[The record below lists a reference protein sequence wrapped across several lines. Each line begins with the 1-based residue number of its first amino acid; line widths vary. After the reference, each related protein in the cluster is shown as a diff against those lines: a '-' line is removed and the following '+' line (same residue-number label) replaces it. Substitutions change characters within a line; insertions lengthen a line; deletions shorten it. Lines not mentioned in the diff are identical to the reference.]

1 MELILSTLAA
11 TVLGVLTGLGVG
23 GGSLLLLYLTL
34 AVKMEAAVAR
44 TISLL
49 FFFPAAAISAFRA
62 RKQVSFRSLLPA
74 IFGGCAGALL
84 FSLFSKAMDPGY
96 FRKALG
102 LLLLILGIRE
112 LWLSRKKP

>member
-34 AVKMEAAVAR
+34 AVRMEAAAAR

-49 FFFPAAAISAFRA
+49 FFFPAAALSALRA
-62 RKQVSFRSLLPA
+62 RKQVSFQGILPA
-74 IFGGCAGALL
+74 ILGGCAGALL
-84 FSLFSKAMDPGY
+84 FSFLGKALDPGY

-102 LLLLILGIRE
+102 LFLLILGIRE
-112 LWLSRKKP
+112 LRLSHKIS

>member
-11 TVLGVLTGLGVG
+11 TALGVLTGLGVG

-34 AVKMEAAVAR
+34 VVNLDAGTAR

-49 FFFPAAAISAFRA
+49 FFFPAAALSAFRA
-62 RKQVSFRSLLPA
+62 RKQICWKTLLPA
-74 IFGGCAGALL
+74 ILAGCLSAFL
-84 FSLFSKAMDPGY
+84 FSLLSKALDPGY

-102 LLLLILGIRE
+102 VLLLILGIRE
-112 LWLSRKKP
+112 LRLSRR